1 MNKKHRG
8 FTAVE
13 MIVVLSLIVIIS
25 AVIYTFFST
34 NNKMLQ
40 GTKVR
45 SDLQTEGE
53 RTQNR
58 LIYVGANGYRL
69 TGVKDASTEDGVSIT
84 SLASS
89 DQSVTEFEIA
99 IPKADVEEVD
109 LSKSDTYLTYKFKLE
124 GSRNKINARKLVLY
138 DPTKKDD
145 KTGDIVPE
153 TLSENVEEV
162 TIKPINSTSCSLN
175 DCTGLKVTVKLH
187 KKKGF
192 SDITYPIETN
202 LKFRNFDK

>member
-1 MNKKHRG
+1 MNKKNRG

-13 MIVVLSLIVIIS
+13 MVIVLSLIVILS

-53 RTQNR
+53 KTQNR
-58 LIYVGANGYRL
+58 LIYVGTNAYRL
-69 TGVKDASTEDGVSIT
+69 TGVKDASTEDGVSIS

-138 DPTKKDD
+138 DPTRKKDD
-145 KTGDIVPE
+145 GSIDPI
-153 TLSENVEEV
+153 TLSENIEEI

-175 DCTGLKVTVKLH
+175 DCKGLKVTVKLH
-187 KKKGF
+187 KKQGF

-202 LKFRNFDK
+202 MKFRNFDK

>member
-1 MNKKHRG
+1 MKKKNRG
-8 FTAVE
+8 FTAIE
-13 MIVVLSLIVIIS
+13 MIVVLSLIIIIS

-40 GTKVR
+40 ATKVR

-53 RTQNR
+53 SIQNK
-58 LIYVGANGYRL
+58 LIYVGTNAYKL
-69 TGVKDASTEDGVSIT
+69 TSVKDASTEDGVSIS

-89 DQSVTEFEIA
+89 DQSVTEFTIA
-99 IPKADVEEVD
+99 IPKTDVEEVD
-109 LSKSDTYLTYKFKLE
+109 LSKCDTYTFRLE
-124 GSRNKINARKLVLY
+124 GSRNKVNARKLVLHGKNLI
-138 DPTKKDD
+138 TGNVED
-145 KTGDIVPE
+145 KV
-153 TLSENVEEV
+153 LSENVEEI

-187 KKKGF
+187 GKKGF